1 MHSWMNHDGRT
12 TSMAQRFSD
21 RTGQDEYVSR
31 RDFTKY
37 LVLVSFAFVIGQFWI
52 MMLNWNRKRR
62 GELPLTEVARI
73 DELSTGQT
81 KLFQYPQQ
89 HEPCVL
95 VRVNDSQFVAYSQ
108 KCTHLSCPVIPRPE
122 LGKLNCPCHEGSFDL
137 ATGQP
142 LAGPP
147 RRPLIKVKLQ
157 FQNGRIY
164 AAGLENV

>member
-1 MHSWMNHDGRT
+1 MDEQPQWRKD
-12 TSMAQRFSD
+12 FPIE
-21 RTGQDEYVSR
+21 TGQDEYVSR

-37 LVLVSFAFVIGQFWI
+37 LVLVSLAFVIGQFWI
-52 MMLNWNRKRR
+52 IVLNWNRRRR

-81 KLFQYPQQ
+81 KLFQYPKQ

-95 VRVNDSQFVAYSQ
+95 VRMNDSQFVAYSQ
-108 KCTHLSCPVIPRPE
+108 KCTHLSCPVIPKPE

-137 ATGQP
+137 ASGQP
-142 LAGPP
+142 IAGPP
-147 RRPLIKVKLQ
+147 RRPLIKVNLR

-164 AAGLENV
+164 AAGLENA